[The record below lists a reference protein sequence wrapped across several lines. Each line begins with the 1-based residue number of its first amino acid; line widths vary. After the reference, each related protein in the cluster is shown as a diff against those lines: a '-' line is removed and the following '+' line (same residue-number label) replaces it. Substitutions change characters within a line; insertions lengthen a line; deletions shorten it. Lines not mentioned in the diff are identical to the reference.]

1 MKLYNNNELYNIYIY
16 LYTIHRCKQSSDE
29 NTRLQLTKTNLFLS
43 LQQAFLSNIAFFPN
57 CKT

>member
-1 MKLYNNNELYNIYIY
+1 MNYIIYIY